1 MITNLIILLHLLP
14 ETWLDAAEPWQLP
27 FQDGGSAT
35 FEGIVELH
43 DQIMFYLIVIL
54 VGVAW
59 MIISTIRK
67 FNWTHNQIVH
77 KYLNHGTVLEL
88 IWTLSPALVLLAI
101 AFPSFKLLYLMD
113 SIY

>member
-1 MITNLIILLHLLP
+1 MITNLIILLNLLP

-59 MIISTIRK
+59 MLISTIRK
-67 FNWTHNQIVH
+67 FNWIHNQIVH